1 MHMRWQNG
9 RESGL
14 SAVRKCCYCAWRC
27 KKYVIVAR
35 GLQLKI
41 NGDYKL
47 FDYGACTYPEGMMG
61 DRLMYFQASDINKV
75 VFKGYTDDDERI
87 MVDNIQK
94 AMESLDVERADVR
107 RLKQSMR
114 N

>member
-1 MHMRWQNG
+1 MRWQNG

-14 SAVRKCCYCAWRC
+14 SAVRKC
-27 KKYVIVAR
+27 
-35 GLQLKI
+35 
-41 NGDYKL
+41 
-47 FDYGACTYPEGMMG
+47 DYGACTYPEGMMG

-87 MVDNIQK
+87 MVYNIQK

>member
-1 MHMRWQNG
+1 MEERVDYLPLGSVVIVHG
-9 RESGL
+9 G
-14 SAVRKCCYCAWRC
+14 V

-47 FDYGACTYPEGMMG
+47 FDYGACTYPEAEERKMRILKENGYNAV
-61 DRLMYFQASDINKV
+61 RSAHYPC
-75 VFKGYTDDDERI
+75 FKGYTDDDERI

>member
-1 MHMRWQNG
+1 
-9 RESGL
+9 
-14 SAVRKCCYCAWRC
+14 
-27 KKYVIVAR
+27 
-35 GLQLKI
+35 
-41 NGDYKL
+41 
-47 FDYGACTYPEGMMG
+47 
-61 DRLMYFQASDINKV
+61 MYFQASDINKV

>member
-1 MHMRWQNG
+1 MEER
-9 RESGL
+9 GL

-47 FDYGACTYPEGMMG
+47 
-61 DRLMYFQASDINKV
+61 L
-75 VFKGYTDDDERI
+75 I
-87 MVDNIQK
+87 MEHVLIRK
-94 AMESLDVERADVR
+94 E
-107 RLKQSMR
+107 
-114 N
+114 

>member
-1 MHMRWQNG
+1 MEERVDYLPLGSVVIVHG
-9 RESGL
+9 G
-14 SAVRKCCYCAWRC
+14 V

-75 VFKGYTDDDERI
+75 VFKGYTDD
-87 MVDNIQK
+87 
-94 AMESLDVERADVR
+94 VERADVR

>member
-27 KKYVIVAR
+27 KKVCNRSKRTTA
-35 GLQLKI
+35 
-41 NGDYKL
+41 KL

>member
-1 MHMRWQNG
+1 MEER
-9 RESGL
+9 GL

-35 GLQLKI
+35 GTTAKDKWRLQT
-41 NGDYKL
+41 

-75 VFKGYTDDDERI
+75 VFKGVYG
-87 MVDNIQK
+87 
-94 AMESLDVERADVR
+94 
-107 RLKQSMR
+107 
-114 N
+114 